1 MPPEMKLV
9 PNRPSI
15 RDLQLHALSLQVAAM
30 YRSIHIESN
39 GTESQALDDLLT
51 AFRSIRRH
59 ISYEND
65 DCRYGSHAAYLAM
78 QGQIE

>member
-1 MPPEMKLV
+1 MPPELTLV
-9 PNRPSI
+9 PNRPTV

-39 GTESQALDDLLT
+39 GTNIQALDDLL
-51 AFRSIRRH
+51 AAYRSIRRH

-65 DCRYGSHAAYLAM
+65 DCRYGSHAAFLAM
-78 QGQIE
+78 QGQIG